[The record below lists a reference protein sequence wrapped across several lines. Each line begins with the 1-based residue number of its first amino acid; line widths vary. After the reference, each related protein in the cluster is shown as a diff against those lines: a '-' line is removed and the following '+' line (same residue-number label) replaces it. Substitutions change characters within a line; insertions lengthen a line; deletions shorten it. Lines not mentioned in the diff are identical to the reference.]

1 MHATL
6 QDWLHE
12 AIGHHGIA
20 PDPMQEV
27 VRTGPWKYVVPDN
40 WLARLR
46 SKGRGDDA
54 DANCERLGIDASRRN
69 PFRYLPV

>member
-1 MHATL
+1 M
-6 QDWLHE
+6 
-12 AIGHHGIA
+12 
-20 PDPMQEV
+20 
-27 VRTGPWKYVVPDN
+27 RTGPWKYVVPDN